1 VILDRRDDT
10 ERLLDFA
17 ENVKE
22 MVLKQ
27 MSSSIRMA
35 IWNRARKEYT
45 FTCKG
50 SISLLKNVEEA
61 RQAAEMWGTSKST

>member
-1 VILDRRDDT
+1 VILDRRDDAT

-27 MSSSIRMA
+27 INEASIRMA
-35 IWNRARKEYT
+35 IRNRARTNYT

-50 SISLLKNVEEA
+50 SISLLKMLKKRDKLLQNLL
-61 RQAAEMWGTSKST
+61 K